1 MQMHCECGHKWCYV
15 CVVDLGKDADI
26 NGETSHR
33 IESTGC
39 PMYLEE
45 LAGTLWHSVFVL
57 LLSLRLLSLTCYC
70 AIEQQKHTTDGQMA
84 EIEEALILF
93 LRNEHRRGALFNG
106 AAKYV

>member
-39 PMYLEE
+39 PMYVEADVVAYPSMME
-45 LAGTLWHSVFVL
+45 TWMCGTLMMIPELWD
-57 LLSLRLLSLTCYC
+57 T
-70 AIEQQKHTTDGQMA
+70 
-84 EIEEALILF
+84 
-93 LRNEHRRGALFNG
+93 
-106 AAKYV
+106 

>member
-45 LAGTLWHSVFVL
+45 LAGILWHC
-57 LLSLRLLSLTCYC
+57 SLAALTGGSSASADRRL
-70 AIEQQKHTTDGQMA
+70 
-84 EIEEALILF
+84 
-93 LRNEHRRGALFNG
+93 
-106 AAKYV
+106 

>member
-45 LAGTLWHSVFVL
+45 LAGILWH
-57 LLSLRLLSLTCYC
+57 R
-70 AIEQQKHTTDGQMA
+70 
-84 EIEEALILF
+84 
-93 LRNEHRRGALFNG
+93 
-106 AAKYV
+106 

>member
-1 MQMHCECGHKWCYV
+1 MQMHFRSCVDALVVHELIDRRLGIYTTPSHNCMQMHCECGHKWCYV

-45 LAGTLWHSVFVL
+45 LAGILWH
-57 LLSLRLLSLTCYC
+57 R
-70 AIEQQKHTTDGQMA
+70 
-84 EIEEALILF
+84 
-93 LRNEHRRGALFNG
+93 
-106 AAKYV
+106 